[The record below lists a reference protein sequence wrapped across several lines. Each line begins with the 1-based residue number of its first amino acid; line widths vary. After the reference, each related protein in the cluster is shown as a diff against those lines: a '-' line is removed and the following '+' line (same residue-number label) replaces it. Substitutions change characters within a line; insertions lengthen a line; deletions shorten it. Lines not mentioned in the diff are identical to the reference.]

1 MTILGRTWHI
11 NCSSYEVDKMSL
23 AGTCSPA
30 EDIVAQKYLISRR
43 VIMAVEQRQARSLL
57 LHGVIGGIIAGI
69 VFAMFEMVVAM
80 MMGDSFFAPL
90 RMIGSMVLG
99 TEALMPTYPLLTAAM
114 VGLIVHMILSAIYG
128 AIFVY
133 LLAYTDQLVGSTGLL
148 LLYGS
153 LFGLALWIVNF
164 LIIAPFV
171 WPQFTMVDQFW
182 MGFVAHTFFFGT
194 VLGGYVAAARPGG
207 VTTAAR

>member
-1 MTILGRTWHI
+1 
-11 NCSSYEVDKMSL
+11 
-23 AGTCSPA
+23 
-30 EDIVAQKYLISRR
+30 
-43 VIMAVEQRQARSLL
+43 MAFEQRQAGSLV
-57 LHGVIGGIIAGI
+57 LHGIIGGIIAGI
-69 VFAMFEMVVAM
+69 VFAMFEMAVAM
-80 MMGDSFFAPL
+80 IMGDSFFAPL

-99 TEALMPTYPLLTAAM
+99 TEALSPTYPLFTAAM
-114 VGLIVHMILSAIYG
+114 VGLIVHMILSALYG
-128 AIFVY
+128 VIFVY
-133 LLAYTDQLVGSTGLL
+133 LLAYTNQLASSTGLL

-194 VLGGYVAAARPGG
+194 VLGGYIAAARPSG
-207 VTTAAR
+207 VGLARS